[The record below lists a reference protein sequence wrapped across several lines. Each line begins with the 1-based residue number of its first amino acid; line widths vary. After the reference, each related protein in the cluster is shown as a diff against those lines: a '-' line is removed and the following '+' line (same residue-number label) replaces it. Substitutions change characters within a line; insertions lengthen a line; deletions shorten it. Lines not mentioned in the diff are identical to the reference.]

1 MAVGANIKFGGM
13 QKALWA
19 AFNKL
24 LFRNKATTKFNVK
37 RRICYKAG
45 APATNTEADSPG
57 SADGVGVLCIDL
69 TNGDIYVC
77 TAYTNDTTHTWVKVT
92 A

>member
-1 MAVGANIKFGGM
+1 MAVGTNIKFGGM

-24 LFRNKATTKFNVK
+24 LFRNPRAKGASIK

-45 APATNTEADSPG
+45 APASNTQADSPG
-57 SADGVGVLCIDL
+57 SASGVGVLCIDL
-69 TNGDIYVC
+69 TNSDIYVC
-77 TAYTNDTTHTWVKVT
+77 TVYNSDTSHTWVKVT